1 MATVTVPAGPLRREE
16 YERAQARPHDSPEIV
31 EEEHPT
37 ESHALANADHDVKGA
52 AQYDHG
58 ETEVRDLGWNDDER
72 KIPQL
77 VGGLP
82 NEELWTL
89 IRRFNKVDFIGEL

>member
-1 MATVTVPAGPLRREE
+1 MTTAQGPIRREE
-16 YERAQARPHDSPEIV
+16 YERAQAPPRDPV
-31 EEEHPT
+31 EVVDAVDEEHPT
-37 ESHALANADHDVKGA
+37 ESHALANADHDEKGA
-52 AQYDHG
+52 AQHDHVAN
-58 ETEVRDLGWNDDER
+58 EVKNLGWNEKPQ

-89 IRRFNKVDFIGEL
+89 IRRFNKVSIH